1 MDYSMD
7 THSLNCLFDLLKCH
21 ATPGD
26 EDEVAALLLNA
37 WKAAGWKT
45 QSLGRYA
52 VTAVREPDGDSAD
65 AQTVLICAHMD
76 SPGFIVQSI
85 NDDGSANA
93 VNIGYPHFEE
103 PETAV
108 VVKQADGQKISA
120 TLYNQPE
127 DTKIYPLSAESPLMR
142 GDRLCYKALPAVHDG
157 VIESPFL
164 DNRLGC
170 YALCEIAESIQ
181 SSNLRIM
188 LAATSGEEFTGFGA
202 SVLAAH
208 CKPDLVICLDATY
221 EEEEQ
226 NVIIG
231 NGPVL
236 TVSDKSVLLG
246 QKTVES
252 IKRHCTAWNIPLQ
265 TEIYNFSGTDARA
278 FPSQGVMA
286 PALPILVPTTGNHTP
301 LETASMQDI
310 EALNNLLFK
319 LCSDKTAVASLLHD
333 IASF

>member
-1 MDYSMD
+1 MNSN
-7 THSLNCLFDLLKCH
+7 SLNLLFDLLKCH

-26 EDEVAALLLNA
+26 EDEVAELLLKI
-37 WKAAGWKT
+37 WKDAGWTT

-52 VTAVREPDGDSAD
+52 VTAVREPDGTPAD
-65 AQTVLICAHMD
+65 TKTILVCAHMD
-76 SPGFIVQSI
+76 SPGFIVQSV
-85 NDDGSANA
+85 NKDLTANA
-93 VNIGYPHFEE
+93 INIGYPHFKE

-108 VVKQADGQKISA
+108 VIKQADGQKIPA

-127 DTKIYPLSAESPLMR
+127 DMKIYPLSAESPLMR
-142 GDRLCYKALPAVHDG
+142 GDRLCYACEPSVRDG
-157 VIESPFL
+157 IIESPFL

-170 YALCEIAESIQ
+170 FALCEIAAAVKSP
-181 SSNLRIM
+181 NFRVM

-208 CKPDLVICLDATY
+208 CKPDLIICLDATY

-226 NVIIG
+226 NVLIG

-246 QKTVES
+246 RKTVES
-252 IKRHCTAWNIPLQ
+252 LKRHCAAWGVPLQ

-278 FPSQGVMA
+278 FPSQGIMA
-286 PALPILVPTTGNHTP
+286 PALPILIPTTGNHTP
-301 LETASMQDI
+301 LETASLKDI
-310 EALNNLLFK
+310 EALNTLLFK
-319 LCSDKTAVASLLHD
+319 LCMDEAAVASLLDD

>member
-1 MDYSMD
+1 MNSN
-7 THSLNCLFDLLKCH
+7 TLNLLFDLLKCH

-26 EDEVAALLLNA
+26 EDEVAELLLKT
-37 WKAAGWKT
+37 WKDAGWTT

-52 VTAVREPDGDSAD
+52 VTAVREPDGTPAD
-65 AQTVLICAHMD
+65 TKTILVCAHMD
-76 SPGFIVQSI
+76 SPGFIVQSV
-85 NDDGSANA
+85 NKDLTANA
-93 VNIGYPHFEE
+93 INIGYPHFKE

-108 VVKQADGQKISA
+108 VIKQADGQKIPA

-127 DTKIYPLSAESPLMR
+127 DMKIYPLSAESPLMR
-142 GDRLCYKALPAVHDG
+142 GDRLCYACEPSVHDG
-157 VIESPFL
+157 IIESPFL

-170 YALCEIAESIQ
+170 FALCEIATAVKSPK
-181 SSNLRIM
+181 LRVM

-208 CKPDLVICLDATY
+208 CKPDLIICLDVTY

-226 NVIIG
+226 NVLIG

-246 QKTVES
+246 RKTVES
-252 IKRHCTAWNIPLQ
+252 LKRHCAAWGVPLQ

-278 FPSQGVMA
+278 FPSQGIMA
-286 PALPILVPTTGNHTP
+286 PALPILIPTTGNHTP
-301 LETASMQDI
+301 LETASLKDI
-310 EALNNLLFK
+310 EALNTLLFK
-319 LCSDKTAVASLLHD
+319 LCMDEAAVASLLDD

>member
-1 MDYSMD
+1 MD

-26 EDEVAALLLNA
+26 EDEVASLLLNA
-37 WKAAGWKT
+37 CKAAGWKT

-52 VTAVREPDGDSAD
+52 VTAVREPDGDSAE

-85 NDDGSANA
+85 NDDGSANV

-103 PETAV
+103 ENVAV
-108 VVKQADGQKISA
+108 VVKQAEGRKISA
-120 TLYNQPE
+120 TLANKPE
-127 DTKIYPLSAESPLMR
+127 GQSTYLLSAKSPFMR
-142 GDRLCYKALPAVHDG
+142 GDRICYTAQPTIHDD
-157 VIESPFL
+157 VLESPFL

-170 YALCEIAESIQ
+170 FALCEIANSIK

-231 NGPVL
+231 HGPVL
-236 TVSDKSVLLG
+236 TVTDKSVLLS

-252 IKRHCTAWNIPLQ
+252 IKRHCAEWNIPLQ

-278 FPSQGVMA
+278 FPSQGVTA
-286 PALPILVPTTGNHTP
+286 PVLPILVPTTGNHTP
-301 LETASMQDI
+301 LETAAMQDI
-310 EALNNLLFK
+310 ETLNDLLFK
-319 LCSDKTAVASLLHD
+319 LCADKTAVDSLLHD

>member
-1 MDYSMD
+1 MN
-7 THSLNCLFDLLKCH
+7 LLFDLLKCH

-26 EDEVAALLLNA
+26 EDEVAELLLKT
-37 WKAAGWKT
+37 WKTAGWTT

-52 VTAVREPDGDSAD
+52 VTAIREPDDNSTD
-65 AQTVLICAHMD
+65 APTVLICAHMD

-85 NDDGSANA
+85 NDDGSANV

-103 PETAV
+103 ENVAV
-108 VVKQADGQKISA
+108 VVKQAEGRKISA
-120 TLYNQPE
+120 TLANKPE
-127 DTKIYPLSAESPLMR
+127 GQSTYLLSAESPFMR
-142 GDRLCYKALPAVHDG
+142 GDRICYTAQPTIHDD
-157 VIESPFL
+157 VLESPFL

-170 YALCEIAESIQ
+170 FALCEIANSIK

-221 EEEEQ
+221 EEEVQ
-226 NVIIG
+226 NVLIG

-236 TVSDKSVLLG
+236 TVTDKSVLLS

-252 IKRHCTAWNIPLQ
+252 IKKHCTEWNIPLQ

-278 FPSQGVMA
+278 FPSQGITA
-286 PALPILVPTTGNHTP
+286 PALPILIPTTGNHTP
-301 LETASMQDI
+301 LETASLQDI
-310 EALNNLLFK
+310 EALNTLLFK
-319 LCSDKTAVASLLHD
+319 LCTDEAAVASLLDD

>member
-1 MDYSMD
+1 MD

-26 EDEVAALLLNA
+26 EDEVATRLLHT
-37 WKAAGWKT
+37 WKAAGWET

-52 VTAVREPDGDSAD
+52 VTAIREPDGVTANT
-65 AQTVLICAHMD
+65 QTVLICAHMD
-76 SPGFIVQSI
+76 SPGFIVQSV

-103 PETAV
+103 ENVAV
-108 VVKQADGQKISA
+108 VVKQADGHKISA
-120 TLYNQPE
+120 TLDNH
-127 DTKIYPLSAESPLMR
+127 AEQQQEYTLTASSPLMR
-142 GDRLCYKALPAVHDG
+142 GDRVCYAAEPSVHDG
-157 VIESPFL
+157 IIESPFL

-170 YALCEIAESIQ
+170 FTLCEIANSIK
-181 SSNLRIM
+181 SSNLRVM

-221 EEEEQ
+221 EAEEQ
-226 NVIIG
+226 NVLIG

-236 TVSDKSVLLG
+236 TVTDKSVLLG

-252 IKRHCTAWNIPLQ
+252 IKRHCAAWDIPLQ

-278 FPSQGVMA
+278 FPSQGVTA
-286 PALPILVPTTGNHTP
+286 PVLPILIPTTGNHTP
-301 LETASMQDI
+301 LETAAMQDI

-319 LCSDKTAVASLLHD
+319 LCADKTAVTSLLSD

>member
-1 MDYSMD
+1 MD

-26 EDEVAALLLNA
+26 EDEVASLLLNA
-37 WKAAGWKT
+37 CKAAGWKT

-52 VTAVREPDGDSAD
+52 VTAVREPDGDSAE

-85 NDDGSANA
+85 NDDGSANV

-103 PETAV
+103 ENVAV
-108 VVKQADGQKISA
+108 VVKQAEGRKISA
-120 TLYNQPE
+120 TLANKPE
-127 DTKIYPLSAESPLMR
+127 GQSTYLLSAESPLMR
-142 GDRLCYKALPAVHDG
+142 GDRICYTAQPTIHDD

-170 YALCEIAESIQ
+170 FALCEIAASIK

-231 NGPVL
+231 HGPVL
-236 TVSDKSVLLG
+236 TVTDKSVLLS

-252 IKRHCTAWNIPLQ
+252 IKKHCTEWNIPLQ

-278 FPSQGVMA
+278 FPSQGVTA
-286 PALPILVPTTGNHTP
+286 PVLPILVPTTGNHTP
-301 LETASMQDI
+301 LETAAMQDI
-310 EALNNLLFK
+310 EALNDLLFK
-319 LCSDKTAVASLLHD
+319 LCTDKTAVASLLHD

>member
-1 MDYSMD
+1 MLSNTMP
-7 THSLNCLFDLLKCH
+7 LLFDLLKCH

-26 EDEVAALLLNA
+26 EDEVAEILLKT
-37 WKAAGWKT
+37 WKEAGWTT

-52 VTAVREPDGDSAD
+52 VTAVREPDGAPAD
-65 AQTVLICAHMD
+65 AKTILVCAHMD
-76 SPGFIVQSI
+76 SPGFIVQSV
-85 NDDGSANA
+85 NKDLTANA
-93 VNIGYPHFEE
+93 INIGYPHFDE

-108 VVKQADGQKISA
+108 VVKQADRQKIPA

-127 DTKIYPLSAESPLMR
+127 DMKIYPLSAESPLMR
-142 GDRLCYKALPAVHDG
+142 GDRLCYACEPSVHDG
-157 VIESPFL
+157 IIESPFL

-170 YALCEIAESIQ
+170 FALCEIAAAVKSPKF
-181 SSNLRIM
+181 RVM

-208 CKPDLVICLDATY
+208 CKPDLIICLDATY

-226 NVIIG
+226 NVLID

-236 TVSDKSVLLG
+236 TVSDKSVLLS

-252 IKRHCTAWNIPLQ
+252 LKRHCAAWGVPLQ

-278 FPSQGVMA
+278 FPSQGITA
-286 PALPILVPTTGNHTP
+286 PALPILIPTTGNHTP
-301 LETASMQDI
+301 LETASLQDI
-310 EALNNLLFK
+310 EALNTLLFK
-319 LCSDKTAVASLLHD
+319 LCTDEAAVASLLDD

>member
-1 MDYSMD
+1 MLSNTMP
-7 THSLNCLFDLLKCH
+7 LLFDLLKCH

-26 EDEVAALLLNA
+26 EDEVAELLLKT
-37 WKAAGWKT
+37 WKEAGWTT

-52 VTAVREPDGDSAD
+52 VTAVREPDGAPAD
-65 AQTVLICAHMD
+65 AKTILVCAHMD
-76 SPGFIVQSI
+76 SPGFIVQSV
-85 NDDGSANA
+85 NKDLTANA
-93 VNIGYPHFEE
+93 INIGYPHFDE

-108 VVKQADGQKISA
+108 VVKQADGQKIPA
-120 TLYNQPE
+120 TLYSQE
-127 DTKIYPLSAESPLMR
+127 DQSAYLLSADAPLMR
-142 GDRLCYKALPAVHDG
+142 GDRLCYACEPSVHDG
-157 VIESPFL
+157 IIESPFL

-170 YALCEIAESIQ
+170 FALCEIAAAVKTPK
-181 SSNLRIM
+181 LRVM

-208 CKPDLVICLDATY
+208 CKPDLIICLDATY

-226 NVIIG
+226 NVLIG

-246 QKTVES
+246 MKTVES
-252 IKRHCTAWNIPLQ
+252 LKRHCAAWGVPLQ

-278 FPSQGVMA
+278 FPSQGITA
-286 PALPILVPTTGNHTP
+286 PALPILIPTTGNHTP
-301 LETASMQDI
+301 LETASLQDI
-310 EALNNLLFK
+310 EALNTLLLK
-319 LCSDKTAVASLLHD
+319 LCTDEAAVASLLDD

>member
-1 MDYSMD
+1 MD
-7 THSLNCLFDLLKCH
+7 TPSLNCLFDLLKCH

-26 EDEVAALLLNA
+26 EDEVSALLLNA
-37 WKAAGWKT
+37 WKVAGWKT
-45 QSLGRYA
+45 QTLGRYA
-52 VTAVREPDGDSAD
+52 VTAVREPDSDSTD
-65 AQTVLICAHMD
+65 VQTVLICAHMD

-85 NDDGSANA
+85 NDDDSANA
-93 VNIGYPHFEE
+93 VNIGYPHYED
-103 PETAV
+103 PEIAV
-108 VVKQADGQKISA
+108 VVKQTDGRKIPA
-120 TLYNQPE
+120 TLANRPE
-127 DTKIYPLSAESPLMR
+127 GQNTYQLSAESPLMR
-142 GDRLCYKALPAVHDG
+142 GDRICYAAQPTIHDG

-170 YALCEIAESIQ
+170 FALCEIAAFLK
-181 SSNLRIM
+181 SSGLRIM

-221 EEEEQ
+221 EAEEQ

-236 TVSDKSVLLG
+236 TVTDKSVLLS

-252 IKRHCTAWNIPLQ
+252 IKRHCAEWNIPLQ

-278 FPSQGVMA
+278 FPSQGVTA
-286 PALPILVPTTGNHTP
+286 PVLPILVPTTGNHTP
-301 LETASMQDI
+301 LETAAMQDV
-310 EALNNLLFK
+310 EALNALLFK
-319 LCSDKTAVASLLHD
+319 LCTDKTAVASLLHD

>member
-1 MDYSMD
+1 MD

-26 EDEVAALLLNA
+26 EDEVASLLLNA

-52 VTAVREPDGDSAD
+52 VTAVREPDGDSTD

-85 NDDGSANA
+85 NDDSSANA

-103 PETAV
+103 ENVAV
-108 VVKQADGQKISA
+108 VVKQADGRKIPA
-120 TLYNQPE
+120 TLANKPE
-127 DTKIYPLSAESPLMR
+127 GQSTYLLSAESPLMR
-142 GDRLCYKALPAVHDG
+142 GDRICYTAQPTIHDD

-170 YALCEIAESIQ
+170 FALYEIAASIK
-181 SSNLRIM
+181 SSNLRII

-231 NGPVL
+231 HGPVL
-236 TVSDKSVLLG
+236 TVTDKSVLLS

-252 IKRHCTAWNIPLQ
+252 IKRHCTEWNIPLQ

-278 FPSQGVMA
+278 FPSQGVAA
-286 PALPILVPTTGNHTP
+286 PVLPILVPTTGNHTP
-301 LETASMQDI
+301 LETAAMQDI
-310 EALNNLLFK
+310 EALNDLLFK
-319 LCSDKTAVASLLHD
+319 LCTDKTAVASLLHD

>member
-1 MDYSMD
+1 MN
-7 THSLNCLFDLLKCH
+7 LLFDLLKCH

-26 EDEVAALLLNA
+26 EDEVAELLLKT
-37 WKAAGWKT
+37 WKTAGWTT

-52 VTAVREPDGDSAD
+52 VTAIREPDDNSTD
-65 AQTVLICAHMD
+65 APTVLICAHMD

-85 NDDGSANA
+85 NDDQSANA
-93 VNIGYPHFEE
+93 INIGYPHFEDTE
-103 PETAV
+103 VSV

-120 TLYNQPE
+120 TLCNRPPE
-127 DTKIYPLSAESPLMR
+127 EQKSAYLLSADSQLMR
-142 GDRLCYKALPAVHDG
+142 GDRLCYVCEPSVHDG
-157 VIESPFL
+157 IIESPFL

-170 YALCEIAESIQ
+170 FALCEIAEAIKASKF
-181 SSNLRIM
+181 RIM

-202 SVLAAH
+202 AVLAAH
-208 CKPDLVICLDATY
+208 CKPDLIICLDATY

-226 NVIIG
+226 DVTLG

-246 QKTVES
+246 QRTVES
-252 IKRHCTAWNIPLQ
+252 LKRHCAAWGVPLQ

-278 FPSQGVMA
+278 FPSQGITA
-286 PALPILVPTTGNHTP
+286 PALPILIPTTGNHTP
-301 LETASMQDI
+301 LETAAISDI
-310 EALNNLLFK
+310 ESLNELLIK
-319 LCSDKTAVASLLHD
+319 LCTDEKAVASLLND

>member
-1 MDYSMD
+1 MDK
-7 THSLNCLFDLLKCH
+7 HSLNCLFDLLKCH

-26 EDEVAALLLNA
+26 EDEVASLLLNA
-37 WKAAGWKT
+37 WKATGWKT
-45 QSLGRYA
+45 QTLGRYA
-52 VTAVREPDGDSAD
+52 ITAIREPDINSSD
-65 AQTVLICAHMD
+65 AKTVLICAHMD
-76 SPGFIVQSI
+76 SPGFIVQSL
-85 NDDGSANA
+85 NDDGTANA

-103 PETAV
+103 ENVAV
-108 VVKQADGQKISA
+108 IVKQAAGHKFSA
-120 TLYNQPE
+120 TLANHAEQKDAYL
-127 DTKIYPLSAESPLMR
+127 LSATSLLMR
-142 GDRLCYKALPAVHDG
+142 GDRVCYVAQPTIHDG
-157 VIESPFL
+157 ILESPFL

-170 YALCEIAESIQ
+170 FALCEIAASIQ
-181 SSNLRIM
+181 SSSLRIM

-236 TVSDKSVLLG
+236 TVTDKSVLLG

-252 IKRHCTAWNIPLQ
+252 INRHCAEWNIPLQ

-278 FPSQGVMA
+278 FPSQGITA
-286 PALPILVPTTGNHTP
+286 PVLPILIPTTGNHTP
-301 LETASMQDI
+301 LETAAMQDI

-319 LCSDKTAVASLLHD
+319 LCADKTAVASLLAD

>member
-1 MDYSMD
+1 MN
-7 THSLNCLFDLLKCH
+7 LLFDLLKCH

-26 EDEVAALLLNA
+26 EDEVAAILLKT
-37 WKAAGWKT
+37 WKNAGWTT

-52 VTAVREPDGDSAD
+52 ITAVREPDGDFDD
-65 AQTVLICAHMD
+65 AKTILICAHMD

-85 NDDGSANA
+85 NGDGFANTIK
-93 VNIGYPHFEE
+93 IGQPRFEE
-103 PETAV
+103 PEVDV
-108 VVKQADGQKISA
+108 VVKQADGRKISA
-120 TLYNQPE
+120 TFNRQEERSAYL
-127 DTKIYPLSAESPLMR
+127 LSVDSPLMR
-142 GDRLCYKALPAVHDG
+142 GDRLCYVCKPSVHDG
-157 VIESPFL
+157 IIESPFL

-170 YALCEIAESIQ
+170 FALCKIAQ
-181 SSNLRIM
+181 SVKASKLRIM

-208 CKPDLVICLDATY
+208 CKPDLIICLDATY

-226 NVIIG
+226 NVLIG

-236 TVSDKSVLLG
+236 TVTDQSVLLS

-252 IKRHCTAWNIPLQ
+252 LKSHCAAWGVPLQ

-278 FPSQGVMA
+278 FPSQGITA
-286 PALPILVPTTGNHTP
+286 PALPILIPTTGNHTP
-301 LETASMQDI
+301 METAAMSDI
-310 EALNNLLFK
+310 ESLNKLLIK
-319 LCSDKTAVASLLHD
+319 LCTDEAAVASLLDD

>member
-1 MDYSMD
+1 MD

-37 WKAAGWKT
+37 WHAAGWKT
-45 QSLGRYA
+45 QLLGRYA
-52 VTAVREPDGDSAD
+52 VTAVREPDGVSVDI
-65 AQTVLICAHMD
+65 QTVLVCAHMD

-103 PETAV
+103 ENVAV
-108 VVKQADGQKISA
+108 IVKQPDGRKFSA
-120 TLYNQPE
+120 TLCNHSEQQPE
-127 DTKIYPLSAESPLMR
+127 YPLTASSPLMR
-142 GDRLCYKALPAVHDG
+142 GDRVCYAAAPSVHDN

-170 YALCEIAESIQ
+170 YALCEIAKSIQ

-221 EEEEQ
+221 AEEEQ
-226 NVIIG
+226 NVLIG

-236 TVSDKSVLLG
+236 TVTDKSVLLG

-252 IKRHCTAWNIPLQ
+252 IKRHCAEWNIPLQ

-278 FPSQGVMA
+278 FPSQGVTA
-286 PALPILVPTTGNHTP
+286 PVLPILIPTTGNHTP
-301 LETASMQDI
+301 LETAAMQDI
-310 EALNNLLFK
+310 EALNDLLFK
-319 LCSDKTAVASLLHD
+319 LCADKTAVASLLHD

>member
-1 MDYSMD
+1 MN
-7 THSLNCLFDLLKCH
+7 LLFDLLKCH

-26 EDEVAALLLNA
+26 EDEVAEILLKT
-37 WKAAGWKT
+37 WKDAGWAT

-52 VTAVREPDGDSAD
+52 VTAVREPDGA
-65 AQTVLICAHMD
+65 AVLICAHMD

-93 VNIGYPHFEE
+93 INIGYPHFEE

-108 VVKQADGQKISA
+108 VVKQADGQKIPA

-142 GDRLCYKALPAVHDG
+142 GDRLCYACNPSVHDG
-157 VIESPFL
+157 IIESPFL

-170 YALCEIAESIQ
+170 FALCEIATAVKSP
-181 SSNLRIM
+181 NFRVM

-208 CKPDLVICLDATY
+208 CKPDLIICLDATY

-226 NVIIG
+226 NVLIG

-236 TVSDKSVLLG
+236 TVSDKSVLLS

-252 IKRHCTAWNIPLQ
+252 LKRHCAAWGVPLQ

-278 FPSQGVMA
+278 FPSQGITA
-286 PALPILVPTTGNHTP
+286 PALPILIPTTGNHTP
-301 LETASMQDI
+301 LETATLQDI
-310 EALNNLLFK
+310 EALNTLLFK
-319 LCSDKTAVASLLHD
+319 LCTDETAVASLLDD

>member
-1 MDYSMD
+1 MLSNTMP
-7 THSLNCLFDLLKCH
+7 LLFDLLKCH

-26 EDEVAALLLNA
+26 EDEVAELLLKT
-37 WKAAGWKT
+37 WKEAGWTT

-52 VTAVREPDGDSAD
+52 VTAVREPDGAPAD
-65 AQTVLICAHMD
+65 AKTILVCAHMD
-76 SPGFIVQSI
+76 SPGFIIQSV
-85 NDDGSANA
+85 NKDLTANA
-93 VNIGYPHFEE
+93 INIGYPHFEE

-108 VVKQADGQKISA
+108 VVKQADGQKIPT
-120 TLYNQPE
+120 TLYRQE
-127 DTKIYPLSAESPLMR
+127 DQSAYLLSADAQLMR
-142 GDRLCYKALPAVHDG
+142 GDRLCYACEPSVHDG
-157 VIESPFL
+157 IIESPFL

-170 YALCEIAESIQ
+170 FALCEIAAAVKTPK
-181 SSNLRIM
+181 LRVM

-208 CKPDLVICLDATY
+208 CKPDLIICLDATY

-226 NVIIG
+226 NVLIG

-246 QKTVES
+246 MKTVES
-252 IKRHCTAWNIPLQ
+252 LKRHCAAWGVPLQ

-278 FPSQGVMA
+278 FPSQGITA
-286 PALPILVPTTGNHTP
+286 PALPILIPTTGNHTP
-301 LETASMQDI
+301 LETASLQDI
-310 EALNNLLFK
+310 EALNALLFK
-319 LCSDKTAVASLLHD
+319 LCTDEAAVASLLDD

>member
-1 MDYSMD
+1 MD

-52 VTAVREPDGDSAD
+52 VTAVREPDGDSDD

-103 PETAV
+103 ENVAV
-108 VVKQADGQKISA
+108 MVKQADGRKFSG
-120 TLYNQPE
+120 TLCNHAEQQPE
-127 DTKIYPLSAESPLMR
+127 YPLTASSPLMR
-142 GDRLCYKALPAVHDG
+142 GDRVCYAAEPSIHDHF
-157 VIESPFL
+157 IESPFL

-170 YALCEIAESIQ
+170 FALCEIANSIR

-221 EEEEQ
+221 EEEVQ
-226 NVIIG
+226 NVLIG

-236 TVSDKSVLLG
+236 TVTDKSVLLG

-252 IKRHCTAWNIPLQ
+252 IKRHCAEWNVPLQ

-278 FPSQGVMA
+278 FPSQGVTA
-286 PALPILVPTTGNHTP
+286 PVLPILIPTTGNHTP
-301 LETASMQDI
+301 LETAAMQDI
-310 EALNNLLFK
+310 EALNKLLFK
-319 LCSDKTAVASLLHD
+319 LCADKTAVASLLHD

>member
-1 MDYSMD
+1 MDK
-7 THSLNCLFDLLKCH
+7 HSLNCLFDLLKCH

-26 EDEVAALLLNA
+26 EDEVASLLLNA
-37 WKAAGWKT
+37 WKAAGWET

-52 VTAVREPDGDSAD
+52 VTATREPDGNPDD
-65 AQTVLICAHMD
+65 AKTVLVCAHMD
-76 SPGFIVQSI
+76 SPGFIVQSV
-85 NDDGSANA
+85 NKDLSANA
-93 VNIGYPHFEE
+93 INIGYPHFEE
-103 PETAV
+103 EVTAV
-108 VVKQADGQKISA
+108 VVKQADGRKFAA
-120 TLYNQPE
+120 TLCNRPPE
-127 DTKIYPLSAESPLMR
+127 EKSAYLLSADAQLMR
-142 GDRLCYKALPAVHDG
+142 GDRICYNAQPAVHDD

-170 YALCEIAESIQ
+170 FALCEIAAAVK
-181 SSNLRIM
+181 SSKLRVM

-221 EEEEQ
+221 EAEEQ
-226 NVIIG
+226 NVLIG

-246 QKTVES
+246 LKTVES
-252 IKRHCTAWNIPLQ
+252 LKLHCVSWGVPLQ

-278 FPSQGVMA
+278 FPSQGITA
-286 PALPILVPTTGNHTP
+286 PALPILIPTTGNHTP
-301 LETASMQDI
+301 LETASLQDI
-310 EALNNLLFK
+310 EALNTLLFK
-319 LCSDKTAVASLLHD
+319 LCTDEAAVASLLDD

>member
-1 MDYSMD
+1 MD

-26 EDEVAALLLNA
+26 EDEVAALLLTA

-65 AQTVLICAHMD
+65 VQTVLVCAHMD

-103 PETAV
+103 ETVDV
-108 VVKQADGQKISA
+108 VVKQADGRKISA
-120 TLYNQPE
+120 TLANHVEHQQE
-127 DTKIYPLSAESPLMR
+127 YPLSATSPLMR
-142 GDRLCYKALPAVHDG
+142 GDRVCYAAEPSVHDG
-157 VIESPFL
+157 MLESPFL

-170 YALCEIAESIQ
+170 FALCEIAKSIQ

-221 EEEEQ
+221 EEEVQ
-226 NVIIG
+226 NVLIG

-236 TVSDKSVLLG
+236 TVTDKSVLLG

-252 IKRHCTAWNIPLQ
+252 IKRHCAEWNIPLQ

-278 FPSQGVMA
+278 FPSQGVTA
-286 PALPILVPTTGNHTP
+286 PVLPILIPTTGNHTP
-301 LETASMQDI
+301 LETAAMQDI
-310 EALNNLLFK
+310 EALNDLLFK
-319 LCSDKTAVASLLHD
+319 LCADKTAVTSLLHD

>member
-1 MDYSMD
+1 MD

-26 EDEVAALLLNA
+26 EDEVAAFLLNV

-45 QSLGRYA
+45 QSIGRYA

-65 AQTVLICAHMD
+65 ATTVLICAHMD

-103 PETAV
+103 ENVAV
-108 VVKQADGQKISA
+108 VVKQADGRKIPA
-120 TLYNQPE
+120 TLANKPE
-127 DTKIYPLSAESPLMR
+127 GQSAYLLSAESPLMR
-142 GDRLCYKALPAVHDG
+142 GDRVCYTAEPSVHDN

-170 YALCEIAESIQ
+170 FALCEIAASIK

-231 NGPVL
+231 HGPVL
-236 TVSDKSVLLG
+236 TVTDKSVLLS

-252 IKRHCTAWNIPLQ
+252 IKKHCTEWNIPLQ

-278 FPSQGVMA
+278 FPSQGVTA
-286 PALPILVPTTGNHTP
+286 PVLPILIPTTGNHTP
-301 LETASMQDI
+301 LETAAMQDI
-310 EALNNLLFK
+310 EALNDLLFK
-319 LCSDKTAVASLLHD
+319 LCTDKTAVASLLHD

>member
-1 MDYSMD
+1 MLSNTMP
-7 THSLNCLFDLLKCH
+7 LLFDLLKCH

-26 EDEVAALLLNA
+26 EDEVAELLLKT
-37 WKAAGWKT
+37 WKEAGWTT

-52 VTAVREPDGDSAD
+52 VTAVREPDGAPAD
-65 AQTVLICAHMD
+65 AKTILVCAHMD
-76 SPGFIVQSI
+76 SPGFIVQSV
-85 NDDGSANA
+85 NKDLTANA
-93 VNIGYPHFEE
+93 INIGYPHFDE

-108 VVKQADGQKISA
+108 VVKQADGQKIPA
-120 TLYNQPE
+120 TLYRQE
-127 DTKIYPLSAESPLMR
+127 EQSAYLLCADSQLMR
-142 GDRLCYKALPAVHDG
+142 GDRLCYACEPSFHDG
-157 VIESPFL
+157 IIESPFL

-170 YALCEIAESIQ
+170 FALCEIAAAVKSPKF
-181 SSNLRIM
+181 RVM

-208 CKPDLVICLDATY
+208 CKPDLIICLDATY

-226 NVIIG
+226 NVLIG

-236 TVSDKSVLLG
+236 TVSDKSVLLS

-252 IKRHCTAWNIPLQ
+252 LKRHCAAWGVPLQ

-278 FPSQGVMA
+278 FPSQGITA
-286 PALPILVPTTGNHTP
+286 PALPILIPTTGNHTP
-301 LETASMQDI
+301 LETASLQDI
-310 EALNNLLFK
+310 EALNTLLFK
-319 LCSDKTAVASLLHD
+319 LCTDEAAVASLLDD

>member
-1 MDYSMD
+1 MD

-37 WKAAGWKT
+37 WQAAGWKT

-52 VTAVREPDGDSAD
+52 VTAVREPNGDSAD
-65 AQTVLICAHMD
+65 VQTVLICAHMD

-103 PETAV
+103 ETVDV
-108 VVKQADGQKISA
+108 VVKQADGRKISA
-120 TLYNQPE
+120 TLANHVEHQQE
-127 DTKIYPLSAESPLMR
+127 YPLSATSPLMR
-142 GDRLCYKALPAVHDG
+142 GDRVCYAAEPSVHDG
-157 VIESPFL
+157 MLESPFL

-170 YALCEIAESIQ
+170 FALCEIAKSIQ

-221 EEEEQ
+221 EAEEQ
-226 NVIIG
+226 NVLLG

-236 TVSDKSVLLG
+236 TVTDKSVLLG
-246 QKTVES
+246 QKTVET
-252 IKRHCTAWNIPLQ
+252 IKRHCAEWDIPLQ

-278 FPSQGVMA
+278 FPSQGVTA
-286 PALPILVPTTGNHTP
+286 PVLPILIPTTGNHTP
-301 LETASMQDI
+301 LETAAMQDI
-310 EALNNLLFK
+310 EALNKLLFK
-319 LCSDKTAVASLLHD
+319 LCADKTAVASLLAD